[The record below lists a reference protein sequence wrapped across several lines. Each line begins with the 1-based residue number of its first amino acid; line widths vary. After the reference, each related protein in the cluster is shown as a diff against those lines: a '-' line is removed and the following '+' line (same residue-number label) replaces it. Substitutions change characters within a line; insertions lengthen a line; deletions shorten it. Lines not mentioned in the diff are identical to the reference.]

1 MEKPFYKKAGIV
13 ALIAAGVVIKILII
27 IGITAAALFGAGAV
41 IGLLCGDIE
50 STETHIIKT
59 LPEYSDYDMW
69 CFGFQ
74 DLTVYGMYYFDKPIS
89 ETELENSGYFK
100 KVTDENLTDII
111 NAVVDYEQDVEA
123 TKGNGG
129 TFGDDISEVYD
140 FDKSQLDSDGWWY
153 YFETTVDAEEYE
165 PFEPDEAEQYYNTSF
180 NYYFYSEDARI
191 VYIMHNNT

>member
-50 STETHIIKT
+50 STEAHIIKT

-74 DLTVYGMYYFDKPIS
+74 DLTVYGKYY
-89 ETELENSGYFK
+89 
-100 KVTDENLTDII
+100 
-111 NAVVDYEQDVEA
+111 
-123 TKGNGG
+123 
-129 TFGDDISEVYD
+129 
-140 FDKSQLDSDGWWY
+140 W
-153 YFETTVDAEEYE
+153 
-165 PFEPDEAEQYYNTSF
+165 
-180 NYYFYSEDARI
+180 
-191 VYIMHNNT
+191 

>member
-74 DLTVYGMYYFDKPIS
+74 DLTVYGTYYFDKPIS

-100 KVTDENLTDII
+100 KVTDENLTDIK
-111 NAVVDYEQDVEA
+111 NAVADYEQTVES
-123 TKGNGG
+123 TKDS
-129 TFGDDISEVYD
+129 TVMGDDLSEVYD
-140 FDKSQLDSDGWWY
+140 FDKSQLDSVSWWY
-153 YFETTVDAEEYE
+153 YFEEDIEKS
-165 PFEPDEAEQYYNTSF
+165 FEPDEAERYFSF
-180 NYYFYSEDARI
+180 NYYFYSEDAGI
-191 VYIMHNNT
+191 VYIMHKDI

>member
-74 DLTVYGMYYFDKPIS
+74 DLTVYGKYYFDKPITES
-89 ETELENSGYFK
+89 ELENSGYFK

-129 TFGDDISEVYD
+129 TFDDDISEVYD
-140 FDKSQLDSDGWWY
+140 FDRLKLDTDGWWY
-153 YFETTVDAEEYE
+153 YFETTVDTDMWEPVDPNQIEYRS
-165 PFEPDEAEQYYNTSF
+165 QSF
-180 NYYFYSEDARI
+180 NYYIYSEEDNT
-191 VYIMHNNT
+191 VYIMHHNT